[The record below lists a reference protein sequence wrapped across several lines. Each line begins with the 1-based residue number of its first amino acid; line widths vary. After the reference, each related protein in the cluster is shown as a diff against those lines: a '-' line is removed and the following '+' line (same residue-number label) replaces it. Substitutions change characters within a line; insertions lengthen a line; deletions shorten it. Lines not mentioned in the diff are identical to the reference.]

1 MRFKVNKKVAA
12 NRGRTQKTSENGSF
26 RQKEKA
32 KRKSRGVIAAKK
44 RNKTSRRSESSGM
57 MGMGVAGAT
66 TSPIALKE
74 LIQAQLAERLL
85 DNMGTPALVNRTG
98 RLRRSAQVQNV
109 MVGPRGGTEVQYTYM
124 KDPYAT
130 FEPGGDMGSRNR
142 DPRKLIGGTIR
153 EIAMELTGNK
163 FIRTRS
169 L

>member
-1 MRFKVNKKVAA
+1 
-12 NRGRTQKTSENGSF
+12 
-26 RQKEKA
+26 
-32 KRKSRGVIAAKK
+32 
-44 RNKTSRRSESSGM
+44 M
-57 MGMGVAGAT
+57 MGMGVEGAT

-74 LIQAQLAERLL
+74 LIQAQLPERLL

-98 RLRRSAQVQNV
+98 RFRRSAQVQNV

-130 FEPGGDMGSRNR
+130 FEPGGDMGSRDR
-142 DPRKLIGGTIR
+142 DPRRLIGGTIR
-153 EIAMELTGNK
+153 EIATELTGNK